1 MKCLNYSANILC
13 VHVCGFIVLELN
25 MRLQTVVS
33 FWMQITYDSDDSI
46 AIVVLGDVMVILLA
60 IGLKVR
66 GFEPG
71 QE

>member
-1 MKCLNYSANILC
+1 
-13 VHVCGFIVLELN
+13 VCGFIVLELN

-46 AIVVLGDVMVILLA
+46 TIVVLGDVMVILLA